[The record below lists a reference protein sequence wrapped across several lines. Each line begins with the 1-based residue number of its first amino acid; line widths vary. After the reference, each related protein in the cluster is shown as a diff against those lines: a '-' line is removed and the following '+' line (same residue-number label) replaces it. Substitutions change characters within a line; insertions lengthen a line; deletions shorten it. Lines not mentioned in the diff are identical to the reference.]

1 VAALGLPEAGPIRAF
16 ELTGPDAA
24 MGAAWKQTVISDDGK
39 RLLYRV
45 YRGGWGPWNTLPV
58 VNLGIAGV
66 SEARSFSQGLNPAG
80 QPKQDVLA
88 ADGLTVRSR
97 VFASGRWGPGSRRS
111 PCRRWACPRRT
122 TRWPRASGCWPRAGR
137 RSGRARTC

>member
-1 VAALGLPEAGPIRAF
+1 VAALGLPEAGPIRAD

-45 YRGGWGPWNTLPV
+45 YRGGWGPLNTLPV
-58 VNLGIAGV
+58 ANLGIAGV

-88 ADGLTVRSR
+88 ADELTVHSR
-97 VFASGRWGPGSRRS
+97 VFASGRWGPWQPPVAVPPLGV
-111 PCRRWACPRRT
+111 P
-122 TRWPRASGCWPRAGR
+122 
-137 RSGRARTC
+137 